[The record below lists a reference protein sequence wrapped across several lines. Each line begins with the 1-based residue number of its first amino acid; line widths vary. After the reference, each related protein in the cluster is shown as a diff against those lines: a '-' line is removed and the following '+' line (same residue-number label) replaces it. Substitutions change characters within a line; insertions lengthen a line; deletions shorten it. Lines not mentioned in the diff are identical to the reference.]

1 MKKFARWFQSPRRKS
16 IGDIDGLQRLL
27 SPLHFRKKDLPL
39 KEVDDLLLVSFQQ
52 FMTDH
57 YSART
62 ANRCQGFIK
71 RVLASVNGEGILKGN
86 MMTRKY
92 YTTHESLTREE
103 LLSVLRSRMPNER
116 MQRVRDIF
124 VLSCFTG
131 LRLDDLRE
139 LTTDNFT
146 VGRNFPF
153 FEKGNGLLQV
163 IDYLCIYLGL
173 GGAGKLGLFIFV
185 VLNVGS

>member
-1 MKKFARWFQSPRRKS
+1 MSGKKIKGFIELIDRYNEEVRKVVSTSSQEEYRGYRQHAATFVASTFQ
-16 IGDIDGLQRLL
+16 
-27 SPLHFRKKDLPL
+27 KKDLPL

-92 YTTHESLTREE
+92 YTTHESLTKEE
-103 LLSVLRSRMPNER
+103 LISVLRNRMPNER

-146 VGRNFPF
+146 VGRNGGLSLHSIGVRCNSSPF
-153 FEKGNGLLQV
+153 R
-163 IDYLCIYLGL
+163 
-173 GGAGKLGLFIFV
+173 
-185 VLNVGS
+185 